1 MLFLSIP
8 FYKYSL
14 PETLKQV
21 ENLESQERD
30 EMEYVDSENG
40 KLIGMEKNGINN
52 GPNGSDN
59 FENGYDG
66 KNLIYN

>member
-1 MLFLSIP
+1 M
-8 FYKYSL
+8 
-14 PETLKQV
+14 KQV
-21 ENLESQERD
+21 ENLENQQRD

-66 KNLIYN
+66 KNWIYN